1 MERSEIHALFRRLS
15 SGVYVIGVADGDRRN
30 AFTAAWVMQVSY
42 EPLLLALSINPNHA
56 SYPILQ
62 ASGAFA
68 VSVLRRGSMEL
79 VRRFGT
85 TSERDVDKLAGVGW
99 HPVPGGAP
107 VLDDALAYFDCVL
120 TATMPAG
127 DHAIVVGRV
136 TGGRLLDRTAD
147 PMLYVETGDV
157 DGSSALYPAT
167 L

>member
-62 ASGAFA
+62 GSGVFA
-68 VSVLRRGSMEL
+68 VSVLGRGSTEL

-85 TSERDVDKLAGVGW
+85 ASGRDDDKLAGVAW
-99 HPVPGGAP
+99 HPVPSGAP
-107 VLDDALAYFDCVL
+107 VLDEALAYFDCVL
-120 TATMPAG
+120 TATLPAG

-136 TGGRLLDRTAD
+136 AGGRILDRTAD
-147 PMLYVETGDV
+147 PMLYAETGDV

-167 L
+167 F